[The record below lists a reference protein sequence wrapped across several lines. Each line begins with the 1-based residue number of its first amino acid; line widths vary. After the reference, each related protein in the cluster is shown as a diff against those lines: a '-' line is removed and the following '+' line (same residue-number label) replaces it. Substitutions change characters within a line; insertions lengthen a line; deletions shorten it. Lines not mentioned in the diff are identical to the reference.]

1 MKKLTLIIIRTV
13 FAIVAI
19 IFMPFF
25 VLPMMQGIINIGSIS
40 GFALCVWIFCVSVAP
55 IHRAIRKVFCRKK
68 FTKIIYR
75 TVNICFILFAIY
87 GGIVTSLMTWAALQ
101 TPSQNATAVVLGAQV
116 KPWGPSAVLSGRISG
131 AENYLEQN
139 TEADAV
145 LSGGQGVDEPTS
157 EAQCMYE
164 VLTKNGIDQ
173 KRLYI
178 EDKSTNTTENIK
190 YSVQII
196 EENNLNPNLAIST
209 DFYHQL
215 RVRIIANQLGI
226 KQNVGAVNSDTSLLY
241 LPVFTVREWFA
252 LPYQVL
258 FR

>member
-1 MKKLTLIIIRTV
+1 MKKLALIIIRTV
-13 FAIVAI
+13 FAFVAI
-19 IFMPFF
+19 LFVPFF

-40 GFALCVWIFCVSVAP
+40 GLALCVWIFCVSAAP
-55 IHRAIRKVFCRKK
+55 IHRAIRKLFCRKK
-68 FTKIIYR
+68 LTKIIYR
-75 TVNICFILFAIY
+75 TVNVCFILFAVY

-101 TPSQNATAVVLGAQV
+101 TPSQNATTVVLGAQV

-139 TEADAV
+139 KDADAV

-157 EAQCMYE
+157 EAECIYE
-164 VLTKNGIDQ
+164 ELVKGGIAEN
-173 KRLYI
+173 RLYI

-190 YSVQII
+190 YSQQII
-196 EENNLNPNLAIST
+196 EKNHLNPNLAVAT

-226 KQNVGAVNSDTSLLY
+226 KQNVGAVNSDTSILY

>member
-1 MKKLTLIIIRTV
+1 MKKLALIIIRTV
-13 FAIVAI
+13 FAFVAI
-19 IFMPFF
+19 LFVPFF

-40 GFALCVWIFCVSVAP
+40 GLALCVWIFCVSAAP
-55 IHRAIRKVFCRKK
+55 IHRAIRKLFCRKK
-68 FTKIIYR
+68 LTKIIYR
-75 TVNICFILFAIY
+75 TVNVCFILFAVY

-101 TPSQNATAVVLGAQV
+101 TPSQNATTVVLGAQV

-139 TEADAV
+139 KDADAV
-145 LSGGQGVDEPTS
+145 LSGGQGIDEPTS

-164 VLTKNGIDQ
+164 ELTKSGIDEE
-173 KRLYI
+173 RLYI
-178 EDKSTNTTENIK
+178 EDNSTNTTENIK

-196 EENNLNPNLAIST
+196 EENNLNPNLAIAT

-226 KQNVGAVNSDTSLLY
+226 KESVGAVNSDTSILY